1 MCSGRHKH
9 GKRPSACTAPLF
21 RRRILHSAS
30 KQDSVVV
37 QGRILQELLFP
48 VRQQGWDKASLC
60 GADVLGST
68 ALVTLCLSD
77 EGAIRNGKELQPPM
91 IRAESTA
98 SSAHT
103 KLCQQPQSDLEPHQ
117 APETRG
123 MAKLDMPALMEPP
136 QRLLPPAHLTQPLL
150 ASNIQHGP
158 PYPTSTA
165 P

>member
-9 GKRPSACTAPLF
+9 GKQPSACTAPLF

-60 GADVLGST
+60 GADVLVSA

-77 EGAIRNGKELQPPM
+77 EGAIRNGKEMQPPM

-103 KLCQQPQSDLEPHQ
+103 ELCQQPQSDLEPHQ
-117 APETRG
+117 APETPG
-123 MAKLDMPALMEPP
+123 TALTEPP
-136 QRLLPPAHLTQPLL
+136 QCLLPPAHLTQPLL
-150 ASNIQHGP
+150 APNIQHGP